1 MGLDIT
7 YWGNLAGRTLTAPE
21 IDANFKAMADAVEAL
36 QAASGGR
43 SLVDITQDPTNATL
57 TFALSD
63 GTYLGPYAMPAM
75 PIVPRGAWATG
86 AQYEP
91 GDLWTDQ
98 GSAYLALKE
107 FVSGASAQADVDAGN
122 ALLLVKGGTDGTN
135 GRDAENYRGASDP
148 TLKYAMGD
156 VVGVNPGTSA
166 YNLFKAY
173 TDDIP
178 ACTAPGTDQR
188 WGRVTVEQIHDLR
201 LSKEGPFSDG
211 GVIGYT
217 VVTRAS
223 IMLPGL
229 AGSMVRLTAAL
240 AKAVNVNVYVN
251 GTLVGT
257 APVAAGQTVPGAW
270 TGGPALEKALA
281 PGDVVL
287 ACIAYQAADS
297 STPTVGAVGTFVF
310 LGLLLL

>member
-1 MGLDIT
+1 MGLNIT
-7 YWGNLAGRTLTAPE
+7 YWGNLQGRTLTKEE
-21 IDANFKAMADAVEAL
+21 IDGNFKALADAVAAL

-57 TFALSD
+57 TFQLSD
-63 GTYLGPYAMPAM
+63 GTYLGPFAMPAM

-107 FVSGASAQADVDAGN
+107 FVSGATAQADVDAGN
-122 ALLLVKGGTDGTN
+122 ALLLVKGGVDGTN
-135 GRDAENYRGASDP
+135 GRDAENYRGPYDA
-148 TLKYAMGD
+148 TLKYHMGD
-156 VVGVNPGTSA
+156 VVSVNAGTPA
-166 YNLFKAY
+166 FNLYKAY

-178 ACTAPGTDQR
+178 VGTAPGSDQR

-201 LSKEGPFSDG
+201 ISKEGPFTDG
-211 GVIGYT
+211 AVLGYT

-223 IMLPGL
+223 IMPAGL
-229 AGSMVRLTAAL
+229 AGSLVRLTGGL
-240 AKAVNVNVYVN
+240 AKATNLNVYVN

-257 APVAAGQTVPGAW
+257 APVAAGATSAGAW
-270 TGGPALEKALA
+270 TTSPAADRPLA

-287 ACIAYQAADS
+287 ARLAYQAADS
-297 STPTVGAVGTFVF
+297 STPTVGSVGLFTF
-310 LGLLLL
+310 LGLLLY